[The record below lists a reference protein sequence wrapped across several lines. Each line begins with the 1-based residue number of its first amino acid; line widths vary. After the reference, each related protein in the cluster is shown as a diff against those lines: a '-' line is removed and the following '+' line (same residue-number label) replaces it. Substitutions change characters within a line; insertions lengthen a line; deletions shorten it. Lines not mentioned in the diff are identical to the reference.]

1 MDTMDISIIEH
12 TGELDISLEPIKEPI
27 KESIEEPKEEPID
40 EPIKEPIEELTKV
53 LTDDSTF
60 TEVKKKSTRGRKPK
74 DSNSP
79 KKEKEFKTQK
89 IDDAKVDSI
98 LKVTAQQKLLAN
110 KEVIRWLYGDL
121 SFLSKQTQKD
131 ENDWGMKII
140 KAAVPD
146 LKSKKQWTNAF
157 GEAIVKELATL
168 LKETVKKPET
178 KNHLQPD
185 FELNDTIIEVKC
197 GTFFTNGTAHEK
209 IMGSAIKYAEV
220 PKLYNKDLVI
230 LCVGNAEKLA
240 RDSYQILKTSQNVP
254 EEKTK
259 ILQCYKELKI
269 KFHGITEALDSFVN

>member
-1 MDTMDISIIEH
+1 MDTTFDIKQMETTVSIVV
-12 TGELDISLEPIKEPI
+12 
-27 KESIEEPKEEPID
+27 
-40 EPIKEPIEELTKV
+40 TKPEV
-53 LTDDSTF
+53 KVDVKDDTF

-74 DSNSP
+74 DATQTSSSKV

-89 IDDAKVDSI
+89 MDDTKMDSL
-98 LKVTAQQKLLAN
+98 LKVTAGQKLLAN

-121 SFLSKQTQKD
+121 SFLPKQTQKE
-131 ENDWGMKII
+131 ENDWGMKFI
-140 KAAVPD
+140 KSVIPD

-168 LKETVKKPET
+168 IKETAKKPEP

-185 FELNDTIIEVKC
+185 FELSDTVIEVKC

-209 IMGSAIKYAEV
+209 IMGCAIKYAEV
-220 PKLYNKDLVI
+220 PKLYGKELAI

-240 RDSYQILKTSQNVP
+240 RDTYQILKTSQNVP

-259 ILQCYKELKI
+259 ILKCYKELNI
-269 KFHGITEALDSFVN
+269 RFYGITEALDSFLTE

>member
-1 MDTMDISIIEH
+1 MDTIDISIIEH
-12 TGELDISLEPIKEPI
+12 TGELDISLEPTEEPI
-27 KESIEEPKEEPID
+27 KEPKEEPKEE
-40 EPIKEPIEELTKV
+40 T
-53 LTDDSTF
+53 TF

-74 DSNSP
+74 DQ

-89 IDDAKVDSI
+89 IDDSKLDAI
-98 LKVTAQQKLLAN
+98 LKVTAGQKLLAN
-110 KEVIRWLYGDL
+110 KDVIRWLYGDL
-121 SFLSKQTQKD
+121 SFLSKQTQKE
-131 ENDWGMKII
+131 ENDWGMKAI
-140 KAAVPD
+140 KTAVPD

-185 FELNDTIIEVKC
+185 FELSDTIIEVKC

-209 IMGSAIKYAEV
+209 IMGSAMKYAEV

-240 RDSYQILKTSQNVP
+240 RDTYQILKTSQNVP

-259 ILQCYKELKI
+259 ILKCYKELKI
-269 KFHGITEALDSFVN
+269 KFHGITEALDSFIIE